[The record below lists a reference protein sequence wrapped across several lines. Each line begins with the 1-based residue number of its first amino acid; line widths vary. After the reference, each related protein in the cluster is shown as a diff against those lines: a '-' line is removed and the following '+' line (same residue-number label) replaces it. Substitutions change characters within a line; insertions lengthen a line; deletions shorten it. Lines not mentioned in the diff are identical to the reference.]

1 MQITMQKLL
10 SLSIKPAIRSIHK
23 WHIRQQIVFW
33 ELEKQIIIDNRE
45 HDYRREKLIDKMQA
59 IRQADLNLLERM

>member
-10 SLSIKPAIRSIHK
+10 SLSIKPAVRSIYK

-33 ELEKQIIIDNRE
+33 ELEKKIIIDNRE
-45 HDYRREKLIDKMQA
+45 MDYKRERLIDKMQA
-59 IRQADLNLLERM
+59 IRQADLNLLERI